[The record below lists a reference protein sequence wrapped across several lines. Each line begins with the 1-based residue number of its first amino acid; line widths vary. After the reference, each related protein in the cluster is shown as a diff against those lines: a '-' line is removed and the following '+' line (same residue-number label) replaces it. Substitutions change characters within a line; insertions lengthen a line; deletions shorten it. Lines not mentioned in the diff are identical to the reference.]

1 MYLCWS
7 PNHMTENRGLI
18 RNLGDLDSRSS
29 SPTIWVG
36 DIGHTHILSMTLVRA
51 DPEAKIQD

>member
-1 MYLCWS
+1 
-7 PNHMTENRGLI
+7 MTENRGLI